1 MRSLASSLF
10 LALFPLSFLVHCA
23 DDAGTA
29 ESSSTGLGGSPGK
42 GGSSAAGQS
51 GSDSAGGSGA
61 GGTAGA
67 GGNGAGQAGSDA
79 GSGGSAGTGNG
90 GSDAGQAGAGAA
102 GSGGG
107 AGASGDGGQGGEA
120 GQGGAGQGGAGQGG
134 QGGAAV
140 EFCNGKDDDGDGQ
153 VDEGCDQDGDGYCT
167 TAMDVTPAAA
177 CKPGDCDDGNPEIY
191 PGSTTHQEGVDYD
204 CDGKKEYLATL
215 IVTVDD
221 EATEICANG
230 VQLPLKGNHGNWT
243 ATDSYTFVLE
253 SGANAVGI
261 SGVDKG
267 KVITAMAALLK
278 VNGASY
284 PTRGVPAGKIYEPT
298 DPEWDKTPWRYFGKK
313 VEEDKSGWCDA
324 YFNDSTWGPAMA
336 AAAANS
342 PSTLVGQATPWGC
355 GADLCTAF
363 PEGNER
369 PDWIWDPFPVDLQS
383 AWIRLKVELP

>member
-1 MRSLASSLF
+1 MRSLACSLF
-10 LALFPLSFLVHCA
+10 LAIFPLSFLVHCA
-23 DDAGTA
+23 DDAGSA

-42 GGSSAAGQS
+42 GGSSTAGTS
-51 GSDSAGGSGA
+51 GSGGDSAGS
-61 GGTAGA
+61 AGA
-67 GGNGAGQAGSDA
+67 GN
-79 GSGGSAGTGNG
+79 
-90 GSDAGQAGAGAA
+90 AGAA
-102 GSGGG
+102 GSGGSEAGNGGSGG
-107 AGASGDGGQGGEA
+107 AA
-120 GQGGAGQGGAGQGG
+120 GQGGAGQGGSSGAGNAGEAGASGDAGQGG
-134 QGGAAV
+134 AGQGGSTAGGAGNGGSGGAAV
-140 EFCNGKDDDGDGQ
+140 EFCNGKDDDQDGE
-153 VDEGCDQDGDGYCT
+153 VDEGCDQDGDGFCT
-167 TAMDVTPAAA
+167 TAMEVTPAAA
-177 CKPGDCDDGNPEIY
+177 CKPGDCNDLDPEIY
-191 PGSTTHQEGVDYD
+191 PGSTTHQEGIDYD

-230 VQLPLKGNHGNWT
+230 VQLPLQGNHGNWT

-253 SGANAVGI
+253 SGSNAVGI

-336 AAAANS
+336 AAGPGS

-355 GADLCTAF
+355 GSDLCTAF
-363 PEGNER
+363 PEGSER